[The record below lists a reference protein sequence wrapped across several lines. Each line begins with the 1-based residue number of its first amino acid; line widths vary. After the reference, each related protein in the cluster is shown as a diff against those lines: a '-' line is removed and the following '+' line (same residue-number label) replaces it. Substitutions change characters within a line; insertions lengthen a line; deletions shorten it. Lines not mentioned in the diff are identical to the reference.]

1 MVFPLSLFVTLA
13 AAIWSIKSTYG
24 LKRNWQGDPCIPHA
38 FLWDGLGC
46 NYSDPGAAKIIS
58 LNLSSSRLSGE
69 IATALAN
76 LTMIQSLDLSYNN
89 LTGDVPEFL
98 ARQDHL
104 RILNL
109 RGNNFTRPLPAE
121 LLAKSKEGSL
131 LLSIESTSDEDISSC
146 LEGSCRKKKSNK
158 VVIPV
163 IATIGAV
170 IVLLA
175 ALAIVWIIKRRKT
188 KGSSQRVS
196 NDQQVVSSSS
206 NNKVNTDLITNDE
219 LFTPRNQQFTFS
231 EVKNITNNFKTVIGR
246 GGFGTV
252 YHGYNGNDQVAVK
265 MLTES
270 SFQGYK
276 EFQAEVKL
284 LTDVRHKNITSL
296 VGYCNDNNHKGI
308 IYEYMANGNIEKHLF
323 DGSPNVLSWETRL
336 QIACDAAEGLEY
348 MHHGCRPPIVHRD
361 VKPSNI
367 LLNEGFQAKL
377 ADFRMSRAFTTEDA
391 TYVSTVVAGTR
402 GYLDP
407 EYYLTNRLTEKSDV
421 YSFGVVLLE
430 LITSRRAISGDINII
445 GWVNSTVAKG
455 SVDNLIDPRLDGDF
469 NINAAWKIVEL
480 AIACVSHTSIKRPTM
495 NNVVVEL
502 KNCLQAD
509 KTSNGKPNNQSGYIP
524 FNLEAVSSPNPR

>member
-1 MVFPLSLFVTLA
+1 MILH
-13 AAIWSIKSTYG
+13 G
-24 LKRNWQGDPCIPHA
+24 LP
-38 FLWDGLGC
+38 
-46 NYSDPGAAKIIS
+46 YS
-58 LNLSSSRLSGE
+58 
-69 IATALAN
+69 
-76 LTMIQSLDLSYNN
+76 
-89 LTGDVPEFL
+89 
-98 ARQDHL
+98 
-104 RILNL
+104 NL

-131 LLSIESTSDEDISSC
+131 LLSIESTSDEDKSSC
-146 LEGSCRKKKSNK
+146 LEGSCRKKKGNK

-170 IVLLA
+170 IMLLA
-175 ALAIVWIIKRRKT
+175 ALAIIWIIKRRKT
-188 KGSSQRVS
+188 
-196 NDQQVVSSSS
+196 
-206 NNKVNTDLITNDE
+206 KVNTDLITNDE

-348 MHHGCRPPIVHRD
+348 MHHGCRPPIVHRY

-377 ADFRMSRAFTTEDA
+377 ADFGMSRAFTTEDA

-445 GWVNSTVAKG
+445 GWVNSMVAKG
-455 SVDNLIDPRLDGDF
+455 SVDNLIDPRLEGDF
-469 NINAAWKIVEL
+469 NINTAWKMVEL

-509 KTSNGKPNNQSGYIP
+509 KTSSGKPNNQSGYIP